1 MNEALVAIRLGKVHS
16 VDVQLVEERGGR
28 LDRGRDEDLL
38 KGAHLAFMARL
49 DIPLDVDLERWP
61 PESI

>member
-1 MNEALVAIRLGKVHS
+1 MYSLWK
-16 VDVQLVEERGGR
+16 RGVGAWTV
-28 LDRGRDEDLL
+28 GGDEDLL

-61 PESI
+61 PEAI